1 MHRTRGR
8 MPHFLSDR
16 PLPSA
21 PVLSLIEFY
30 REEFVKH
37 QECLAAQREYFSE
50 HAIRSVETALC
61 RIIAEI
67 DALSNADDANV
78 VVSRLLR
85 EFDVV
90 TRLSAWTDPLNI
102 N

>member
-1 MHRTRGR
+1 MHRSKGR
-8 MPHFLSDR
+8 TPHVLSES

-21 PVLSLIEFY
+21 PVRSLIEFY

-37 QECLAAQREYFSE
+37 QACLDAQREYFSE
-50 HAIRSVETALC
+50 HAISSVECALG

-67 DALSNADDANV
+67 DALSFKDDADLV
-78 VVSRLLR
+78 VAQLLK

-90 TRLSAWTDPLNI
+90 TRLSAWTDPLHVN
-102 N
+102 

>member
-1 MHRTRGR
+1 
-8 MPHFLSDR
+8 MPDFLSDR
-16 PLPSA
+16 CLPA
-21 PVLSLIEFY
+21 LPVVSLIDFY

-37 QECLAAQREYFSE
+37 QQCLAAQREYFSE
-50 HAIRSVETALC
+50 HAIRSVEDALG

-67 DALSNADDANV
+67 DVLSHKADADV
-78 VVSRLLR
+78 VVARLLQ

-90 TRLSAWTDPLNI
+90 TRLSAWTDPLHI

>member
-1 MHRTRGR
+1 MLRTTR
-8 MPHFLSDR
+8 PHAALPARHPRSPPQRLSLSD
-16 PLPSA
+16 
-21 PVLSLIEFY
+21 FY

-37 QECLAAQREYFSE
+37 QECLDAQREYFSDA
-50 HAIRSVETALC
+50 AIQSVETALC

-67 DALSNADDANV
+67 DALSHADDADIV
-78 VVSRLLR
+78 VARLLK

-90 TRLSAWTDPLNI
+90 TRLSAWSDPLKI

>member
-1 MHRTRGR
+1 

-16 PLPSA
+16 PLPA
-21 PVLSLIEFY
+21 VPVLSLIDFY
-30 REEFVKH
+30 REEFIKH
-37 QECLAAQREYFSE
+37 QECLDAQREYYSE
-50 HAIRSVETALC
+50 HAIRSVESALC

-67 DALSNADDANV
+67 DALSHKDDADE
-78 VVSRLLR
+78 VVSRLLK

-90 TRLSAWTDPLNI
+90 TRLSAWTDPLRI

>member
-1 MHRTRGR
+1 

-16 PLPSA
+16 TLAA
-21 PVLSLIEFY
+21 PVFSLIDFY

-37 QECLAAQREYFSE
+37 QECLAAQREFYSE
-50 HAIRSVETALC
+50 HAISSVESALC

-67 DALSNADDANV
+67 DSLSHKDDAEV
-78 VVSRLLR
+78 LVARLLK

-90 TRLSAWTDPLNI
+90 TRLSAWTDPLKI

>member
-1 MHRTRGR
+1 
-8 MPHFLSDR
+8 MPHFLSDS
-16 PLPSA
+16 PAPA
-21 PVLSLIEFY
+21 PVLSLIDFY

-50 HAIRSVETALC
+50 HAIQSVETALC

-67 DALSNADDANV
+67 DALTHKDDADV
-78 VVSRLLR
+78 VVARLLK

-90 TRLSAWTDPLNI
+90 TRLSAWTDPLKI

>member
-1 MHRTRGR
+1 MLRTRGR
-8 MPHFLSDR
+8 MPFLR
-16 PLPSA
+16 TRIPA
-21 PVLSLIEFY
+21 PATSVIDFY

-37 QECLAAQREYFSE
+37 QECLAAQREYFSDA
-50 HAIRSVETALC
+50 AIGSVEAALG

-67 DALSNADDANV
+67 DALTHADDADV
-78 VVSRLLR
+78 VVSRLLK

-90 TRLSAWTDPLNI
+90 TRLSAWTDPLKI

>member
-1 MHRTRGR
+1 
-8 MPHFLSDR
+8 MPDFLSER
-16 PLPSA
+16 PLPSL
-21 PVLSLIEFY
+21 PVASLIEFY

-37 QECLAAQREYFSE
+37 QQCLAAQREYFSE

-61 RIIAEI
+61 RIISEI
-67 DALSNADDANV
+67 DALSNKADADV
-78 VVSRLLR
+78 VVAHLLK

-90 TRLSAWTDPLNI
+90 TRLSAWTDPLHI

>member
-1 MHRTRGR
+1 MHRTRGHIT
-8 MPHFLSDR
+8 HFLSDR
-16 PLPSA
+16 ALPSA

-37 QECLAAQREYFSE
+37 QECLDAQREYFSE
-50 HAIRSVETALC
+50 HAISSVESALC

-67 DALSNADDANV
+67 DALSHKDDADIV
-78 VVSRLLR
+78 VAQLLK

-90 TRLSAWTDPLNI
+90 TRLSAWTDPLHI

>member
-1 MHRTRGR
+1 
-8 MPHFLSDR
+8 MPFLRDNRVSAAEISLSD
-16 PLPSA
+16 
-21 PVLSLIEFY
+21 FY

-37 QECLAAQREYFSE
+37 QQCLDAQREYFSDA
-50 HAIRSVETALC
+50 AIRSVETALC

-67 DALSNADDANV
+67 DALSHAADADIV
-78 VVSRLLR
+78 VARLLK

-90 TRLSAWTDPLNI
+90 TRLSAWSDPLKI

>member
-1 MHRTRGR
+1 

-16 PLPSA
+16 AVPA
-21 PVLSLIEFY
+21 PAISLIDFY

-37 QECLAAQREYFSE
+37 QQCLAAQREYFSE
-50 HAIRSVETALC
+50 HAIRSVESALC

-67 DALSNADDANV
+67 DALTHNDDADV
-78 VVSRLLR
+78 VVSRLLK

-90 TRLSAWTDPLNI
+90 TRLSAWTDPRRI

>member
-1 MHRTRGR
+1 
-8 MPHFLSDR
+8 MPRILSDR
-16 PLPSA
+16 SLPRT
-21 PVLSLIEFY
+21 PVSLREFY

-37 QECLAAQREYFSE
+37 QQCLAEQRECFSE
-50 HAIRSVETALC
+50 RAISSVETALC
-61 RIIAEI
+61 RIIADL
-67 DALSNADDANV
+67 DALSCKDDADV
-78 VVSRLLR
+78 VVARLLK

>member
-1 MHRTRGR
+1 MPFLRDTRVSGAEIS
-8 MPHFLSDR
+8 LSD
-16 PLPSA
+16 
-21 PVLSLIEFY
+21 FY

-37 QECLAAQREYFSE
+37 QQCLDAQREYFSDA
-50 HAIRSVETALC
+50 AIRSVETALC

-67 DALSNADDANV
+67 DALSHAADADV
-78 VVSRLLR
+78 VVARLLK

-90 TRLSAWTDPLNI
+90 TRLSAWSDPLKI

>member
-1 MHRTRGR
+1 
-8 MPHFLSDR
+8 MPVLPSDR
-16 PLPSA
+16 SFPA
-21 PVLSLIEFY
+21 VPVLSLIDFY

-37 QECLAAQREYFSE
+37 QQCLAAQREYFSE
-50 HAIRSVETALC
+50 HAIRSVEDALG

-67 DALSNADDANV
+67 DVLTHKADADV
-78 VVSRLLR
+78 VVARLLQ

-90 TRLSAWTDPLNI
+90 TRLSAWTDPHRI

>member
-1 MHRTRGR
+1 
-8 MPHFLSDR
+8 MPHFLSDSR
-16 PLPSA
+16 VPA
-21 PVLSLIEFY
+21 PAISLIDFY

-50 HAIRSVETALC
+50 PAIRSVETALC

-67 DALSNADDANV
+67 DALSHADDADV
-78 VVSRLLR
+78 VVSRLLK

-90 TRLSAWTDPLNI
+90 TRLSAWTDPLKLT
-102 N
+102 

>member
-1 MHRTRGR
+1 
-8 MPHFLSDR
+8 MPHFLSAS
-16 PLPSA
+16 PATVPA
-21 PVLSLIEFY
+21 VSLIDFY

-37 QECLAAQREYFSE
+37 RECLAAQREYFSE
-50 HAIRSVETALC
+50 HAIQSVETALC

-67 DALSNADDANV
+67 DALTHGDDAEIV
-78 VVSRLLR
+78 VARLLK

-90 TRLSAWTDPLNI
+90 TRLSAWTDPRQI

>member
-1 MHRTRGR
+1 

-37 QECLAAQREYFSE
+37 QACLDAQREYFSE
-50 HAIRSVETALC
+50 HAI
-61 RIIAEI
+61 
-67 DALSNADDANV
+67 LS
-78 VVSRLLR
+78 L
-85 EFDVV
+85 
-90 TRLSAWTDPLNI
+90 I
-102 N
+102 HI

>member
-1 MHRTRGR
+1 

-16 PLPSA
+16 STPA
-21 PVLSLIEFY
+21 PVLSLIDFY

-37 QECLAAQREYFSE
+37 RECLAAQREYFSE
-50 HAIRSVETALC
+50 RALEPVESALC

-67 DALSNADDANV
+67 DALTHGDDADV
-78 VVSRLLR
+78 VVARLLK

-90 TRLSAWTDPLNI
+90 TRLSAWTDPRQLN
-102 N
+102 

>member
-1 MHRTRGR
+1 MHRTKGHT
-8 MPHFLSDR
+8 PHFLSESA
-16 PLPSA
+16 LPFA
-21 PVLSLIEFY
+21 PAPSLIDFY

-37 QECLAAQREYFSE
+37 QACLDAQREYFSE
-50 HAIRSVETALC
+50 HAISSVESALC

-67 DALSNADDANV
+67 DALSHKDDADV
-78 VVSRLLR
+78 VVAQLLK

-90 TRLSAWTDPLNI
+90 TRLSAWTDPLHI